1 MDTNGWTR
9 CCWVFA
15 RGKFSR
21 REDSG
26 FEGGSGIHAASV
38 TPWRATR
45 KNHSV
50 RDAGH
55 VSCANESESHCRA
68 EGRPRAGIASAEDA
82 RHVGPRR
89 VQAGDGA
96 AIARQHLSV
105 AVGAQ
110 PGKSAEIAREDSD
123 AVERRLVDRGKA
135 RIGVMVRV
143 PLVLVVGIVS
153 APKIRVLALP
163 RELI

>member
-89 VQAGDGA
+89 VQAGDRV
-96 AIARQHLSV
+96 AIACQYLPV
-105 AVGAQ
+105 AVRAQ
-110 PGKSAEIAREDSD
+110 PGERAEIAGEYPD
-123 AVERRLVDRGKA
+123 AVERRLVDRGEA
-135 RIGVMVRV
+135 RIGTVVRV
-143 PLVLVVGIVS
+143 PLISVVGIAS
-153 APKIRVLALP
+153 APKIRILALL
-163 RELI
+163 RK